1 MLLAR
6 QWVAFARSAHGSWLQ
21 LEPGQLQFV
30 KVSTG
35 QVLTKPAS
43 PGTGASA
50 KVLVRAGRRRLPGL
64 RLPHCDRLLRSES
77 DMMGS
82 TAVLGILKLF
92 FREEQ
97 LGESAFFAC
106 KGTVTLTDER

>member
-1 MLLAR
+1 MIKSLPEAKHSPNQPAL
-6 QWVAFARSAHGSWLQ
+6 G
-21 LEPGQLQFV
+21 LEPAQKYSSELDADDFRGF
-30 KVSTG
+30 TG
-35 QVLTKPAS
+35 K
-43 PGTGASA
+43 
-50 KVLVRAGRRRLPGL
+50 
-64 RLPHCDRLLRSES
+64 LPHCDRLLRSES

-97 LGESAFFAC
+97 LGESALFGC